1 MFVLLA
7 EEGEGVMGSDRDEP
21 DAHDMDD
28 RAELT
33 DQREAWPEDPELVEE
48 TEIRGR
54 WLRYD
59 MDGEM
64 KAEGSDFTTP
74 GAPAGAIRETC
85 WSWPAGACCGGMPLT
100 LTAAQARVT
109 SSAKDD
115 GSVLMMAMEG
125 GAPVPGEPAVVE
137 LETGIGEVAADEV
150 ERDATGELRTA
161 EETEGGGGGAR
172 TEAWGDCRC

>member
-7 EEGEGVMGSDRDEP
+7 EEGAGVMGSDRDEA

-33 DQREAWPEDPELVEE
+33 DHREAWPEDPELVEE

-59 MDGEM
+59 MGGEM
-64 KAEGSDFTTP
+64 KAEGSDLTTP
-74 GAPAGAIRETC
+74 APAGAIRETC
-85 WSWPAGACCGGMPLT
+85 WSWPAGCCGGRPLT

-125 GAPVPGEPAVVE
+125 GAPVPGDGAVE
-137 LETGIGEVAADEV
+137 LEMGIGDVAADEV

-161 EETEGGGGGAR
+161 DETDGGGAR
-172 TEAWGDCRC
+172 TEAWGDCRS